1 MLISEIIAKLEEF
14 KSENGDIRT
23 TVRNGYGDFVDIS
36 PFDWSVEIDEDADDD
51 NEKVVAL
58 LY

>member
-23 TVRNGYGDFVDIS
+23 TVRNSYGDFVDIF

-51 NEKVVAL
+51 NEKVVV

>member
-14 KSENGDIRT
+14 KAENGDIRT
-23 TVRNGYGDFVDIS
+23 IVRNDYGDFMDIT
-36 PFDWSVEIDEDADDD
+36 PFDWSVEIDEEADDD
-51 NEKVVAL
+51 NEKVVV

>member
-1 MLISEIIAKLEEF
+1 MLISEIIVKLEEF

-23 TVRNGYGDFVDIS
+23 TVRNSYGDFVDIS

-51 NEKVVAL
+51 NEKVVV